1 MNPNLNFPPVHPLR
15 WLPLLL
21 AGLMIAGCSST
32 PTHVDKSPLPAHTF
46 NFINGGIALTPPA
59 TDRREIAHQQIQEA
73 IIKDLAAKGLTRTNG
88 TGDVIVAYMIILG
101 NNVSTEAV
109 TTYFGSGRDAA
120 ALHDK
125 AQSAYTSSPNPNT
138 FEAGTLLIDVIDA
151 KTYELL
157 YRNFVVRPVMWQ
169 ATTEERAGRIQE
181 AVDAALAKLR
191 VAN

>member
-1 MNPNLNFPPVHPLR
+1 MKKLCL
-15 WLPLLL
+15 LPLLL
-21 AGLMIAGCSST
+21 TGLLLAGCSST
-32 PTHVDKSPLPAHTF
+32 PAHVDKGAVSAHTF
-46 NFINGGIALTPPA
+46 NFVNGGIALTPPVA
-59 TDRREIAHQQIQEA
+59 DKRSAAHQQIQEA
-73 IIKDLAAKGLTRTNG
+73 IIKNLSAKGLTRTDG
-88 TGDVIVAYMIILG
+88 TGDVIVAYLVILG

-125 AQSAYTSSPNPNT
+125 AQEAYTDSKNPNH

-157 YRNFVVRPVMWQ
+157 YRDFAVRPIMWQ

-181 AVDAALAKLR
+181 AVDAALGKLR

>member
-1 MNPNLNFPPVHPLR
+1 MKKPFL
-15 WLPLLL
+15 LPLILT
-21 AGLMIAGCSST
+21 GLFIAGCSST
-32 PTHVDKSPLPAHTF
+32 PTHVDKGALQAHTF

-59 TDRREIAHQQIQEA
+59 ANKRAAAHQQIQEA
-73 IIKDLAAKGLTRTNG
+73 IIKNLAAKGLTRTDG
-88 TGDVIVAYMIILG
+88 TGDVIVAYLVILG

-109 TTYFGSGRDAA
+109 NTYFGSGRNAD

-125 AQSAYTSSPNPNT
+125 AQAAYTESGNPNH

-157 YRNFVVRPVMWQ
+157 YRDFAVRPVMWQ
-169 ATTEERAGRIQE
+169 ATAEERAGRIQE
-181 AVDAALAKLR
+181 AVDAALKKLR

>member
-1 MNPNLNFPPVHPLR
+1 V
-15 WLPLLL
+15 
-21 AGLMIAGCSST
+21 
-32 PTHVDKSPLPAHTF
+32 
-46 NFINGGIALTPPA
+46 
-59 TDRREIAHQQIQEA
+59 AHQQIQEA
-73 IIKDLAAKGLTRTNG
+73 ISKNLEAKGMSRSTDA
-88 TGDVIVAYMIILG
+88 GDVIVAYMIILG

-125 AQSAYTSSPNPNT
+125 AQAAYTSSPNPNT

-181 AVDAALAKLR
+181 AVDTALAKLR